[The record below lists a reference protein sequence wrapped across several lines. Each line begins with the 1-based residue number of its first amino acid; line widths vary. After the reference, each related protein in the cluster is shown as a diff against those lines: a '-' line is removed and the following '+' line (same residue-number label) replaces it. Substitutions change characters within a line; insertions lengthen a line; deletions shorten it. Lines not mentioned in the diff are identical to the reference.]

1 MCGIAGFFG
10 GVNKDTPNVIR
21 RMLTRI
27 VHRGPDQSGI
37 YISKEV
43 ALGSVRLSIIDLE
56 SGTMPLAD
64 ESEKVW
70 IVFNGEI
77 FNYIELREE
86 LIKKEYHFKTTSD
99 TEVIVN
105 LYKEYGQDFVHKL
118 NGQFAIALWDVDKEE
133 LLLIRD
139 RVGIRPLFY
148 TEVNDVFLFASEIKS
163 FIEYPGTQ
171 FKIDYKS
178 IAQFF
183 TFWTTLTPKTAFE
196 NVYEVSPGTLMIINK
211 NRIEE
216 RKYWELPIYKPN
228 EYRYTDI
235 KSAVAAFENIFYD
248 AVKLRLRADVPVAAY
263 LSGGID
269 SSVTTQFIKRI
280 SANNLKT
287 YSIGFE
293 EKEFDES
300 SYQKIASDFF
310 KTNHHSVSCTSKD
323 ISNDFKDVVWYTEAP
338 LLRTAP
344 TPMKLLAKSV
354 REDSTKVVIT
364 GEGADEL
371 LGGYNIFKETK
382 IRHFWAKDP
391 KSIYRPLLLKRL
403 YPYLPQFKNV
413 NNNVLKMF
421 FGFKLNETSSPIYSH
436 LLRWSNTSRIN
447 SFLSE
452 NAKTIIDNYN
462 PIEEIE
468 SSLQQ
473 KLEGYDYL
481 TKAQWIELNLFMSG
495 YLLSSQGDRMAMANS
510 VEGRYPFLDYRVI
523 ELCMSMHPDLKLKML
538 NEKYLLK
545 ILMKGKLPK
554 QILERSKQ
562 AYRAPIKSTFI
573 SKKLPKE
580 LKILL
585 SEEKIKQFGIFDYSK
600 VKLLWDKLLANTQ
613 VSEIDN
619 MAITAIISTQILY
632 DQFINLNIKLLKE
645 ESLLHLDK
653 IIDKR

>member
-1 MCGIAGFFG
+1 
-10 GVNKDTPNVIR
+10 
-21 RMLTRI
+21 
-27 VHRGPDQSGI
+27 
-37 YISKEV
+37 
-43 ALGSVRLSIIDLE
+43 
-56 SGTMPLAD
+56 
-64 ESEKVW
+64 
-70 IVFNGEI
+70 
-77 FNYIELREE
+77 
-86 LIKKEYHFKTTSD
+86 
-99 TEVIVN
+99 
-105 LYKEYGQDFVHKL
+105 
-118 NGQFAIALWDVDKEE
+118 
-133 LLLIRD
+133 
-139 RVGIRPLFY
+139 
-148 TEVNDVFLFASEIKS
+148 
-163 FIEYPGTQ
+163 
-171 FKIDYKS
+171 
-178 IAQFF
+178 
-183 TFWTTLTPKTAFE
+183 
-196 NVYEVSPGTLMIINK
+196 
-211 NRIEE
+211 
-216 RKYWELPIYKPN
+216 
-228 EYRYTDI
+228 
-235 KSAVAAFENIFYD
+235 
-248 AVKLRLRADVPVAAY
+248 
-263 LSGGID
+263 
-269 SSVTTQFIKRI
+269 
-280 SANNLKT
+280 
-287 YSIGFE
+287 
-293 EKEFDES
+293 
-300 SYQKIASDFF
+300 
-310 KTNHHSVSCTSKD
+310 
-323 ISNDFKDVVWYTEAP
+323 
-338 LLRTAP
+338 
-344 TPMKLLAKSV
+344 
-354 REDSTKVVIT
+354 
-364 GEGADEL
+364 
-371 LGGYNIFKETK
+371 
-382 IRHFWAKDP
+382 
-391 KSIYRPLLLKRL
+391 
-403 YPYLPQFKNV
+403 
-413 NNNVLKMF
+413 MF